1 MDTSW
6 IHWFDM
12 ARLKS
17 PQKEVVAGLT
27 VGGKRF
33 AVVVSRFNSAITEA
47 LLSGAVDC
55 FKWHGVAESSIDIIY
70 VPGSLEIPVAAAKL
84 AETKKYAALVA
95 LGAVIRGDTYHF
107 EVVANHSTSALVELS
122 VRQKI
127 PIAYGILT
135 VENLRQAKARAGG
148 KEGNKG
154 WEAAKTAL
162 QMADLMEKL

>member
-1 MDTSW
+1 MDTYW

-17 PQKEVVAGLT
+17 PPKEVVAGLA
-27 VGGKRF
+27 VGGKKF
-33 AVVVSRFNSAITEA
+33 VIVVSRFNSSITESLLAGA
-47 LLSGAVDC
+47 LDC
-55 FKWHGVAESSIDIIY
+55 LKRHGVAESSVDVIY

-84 AETKKYAALVA
+84 AESKKYAAIVA
-95 LGAVIRGDTYHF
+95 LGAVIRGETHHF
-107 EVVANHSTSALVELS
+107 EVVANNSTSALVELS

-154 WEAAKTAL
+154 WEAALTAL